1 MFFHFIA
8 LNRVS
13 QITLLMCSL
22 IPGFVALICSA
33 VARRSAV
40 EKHMGADY
48 VIHSVQ
54 PFCHA
59 KPRLVLIHLAP
70 RGGSEAGR
78 SADVS

>member
-1 MFFHFIA
+1 MRCLLHK
-8 LNRVS
+8 
-13 QITLLMCSL
+13 ITLLMCSL
-22 IPGFVALICSA
+22 IPGFVALMCSA

-48 VIHSVQ
+48 VIHSVE
-54 PFCHA
+54 PFWHA